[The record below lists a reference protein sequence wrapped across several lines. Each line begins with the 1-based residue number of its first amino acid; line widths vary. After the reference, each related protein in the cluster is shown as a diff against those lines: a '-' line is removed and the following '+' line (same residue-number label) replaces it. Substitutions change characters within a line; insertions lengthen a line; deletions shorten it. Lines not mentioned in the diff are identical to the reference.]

1 MEAFRVMYLF
11 DYVGVFAPVQAELE
25 GALRE
30 LMGPLGIIVGVLVG
44 LNAGMLL
51 YRRISS
57 GR

>member
-1 MEAFRVMYLF
+1 MEAFRLMYLF
-11 DYVGVFAPVQAELE
+11 DYGGMFAPVQAEVE

-30 LMGPLGIIVGVLVG
+30 LMGPVGVIVGVLVG